1 MEDIKIK
8 DRSMSEIFEVRGYW
22 GINRK
27 IDELE
32 VFGTL
37 KYSKD
42 GIVLELLGK
51 LNHKIDDF
59 YDEKFDSIYGFTVS
73 GEFISLYN
81 CNPMNEKVNM
91 PGLIIHEYS
100 IDSFLVGGFHS
111 INDIYF
117 NDSDVYLSNFNKWL
131 GKRYINIS
139 LENKDGRITKNS
151 YTIDTESCKRNLFSI
166 NFENKSFTINEQF
179 KFKNYHGLDNVNLN
193 GVAYL
198 NFITE
203 KTENLA
209 YQFESF
215 NKIRKLISFLSN
227 KPIYFDM
234 IHIKPDQLK
243 DYEGKEYSNHHKLA
257 YFFRQIGD
265 ITNDNYI
272 NFLKY
277 TDISSNINDIFNK
290 WINNSEKIIP
300 IYDLIS
306 ADSYMNYYEETVFLD
321 SARALEVFHRELIG
335 DSCEEDYIYSEK
347 INYYKNILKDFI
359 IKDIDDEYQEYFL
372 DRINYPDNVNF
383 TRRLREIL
391 NILNDTTKNQFIKR
405 NNKSLS
411 KSKSSLERKIVDTR
425 NYFTHKDERSKTKPN
440 VVHNTLKLKAI
451 SSLMKCICIILI
463 GKYIGIDEDIMVEK
477 LKNSSMQSII
487 NDYWINQ

>member
-198 NFITE
+198 NFI
-203 KTENLA
+203 
-209 YQFESF
+209 
-215 NKIRKLISFLSN
+215 
-227 KPIYFDM
+227 
-234 IHIKPDQLK
+234 
-243 DYEGKEYSNHHKLA
+243 
-257 YFFRQIGD
+257 
-265 ITNDNYI
+265 
-272 NFLKY
+272 
-277 TDISSNINDIFNK
+277 
-290 WINNSEKIIP
+290 
-300 IYDLIS
+300 
-306 ADSYMNYYEETVFLD
+306 
-321 SARALEVFHRELIG
+321 
-335 DSCEEDYIYSEK
+335 
-347 INYYKNILKDFI
+347 
-359 IKDIDDEYQEYFL
+359 
-372 DRINYPDNVNF
+372 
-383 TRRLREIL
+383 
-391 NILNDTTKNQFIKR
+391 
-405 NNKSLS
+405 
-411 KSKSSLERKIVDTR
+411 
-425 NYFTHKDERSKTKPN
+425 
-440 VVHNTLKLKAI
+440 
-451 SSLMKCICIILI
+451 
-463 GKYIGIDEDIMVEK
+463 
-477 LKNSSMQSII
+477 
-487 NDYWINQ
+487 